1 MSEAVQRHLQT
12 VIERCEQEIRDLT
25 QARAK
30 AKTKAKAKHSKKKP
44 NHSKSK
50 SKHCSNPNPLYSLK
64 HCLHVINDK
73 TSKLDSSY
81 VDCLLGAKSDNGV
94 RHCFQS
100 LQDDLEELLAS
111 YHQDC
116 NITGCQVGDISN
128 QEVECCVDA
137 SSLGELNSCFNK
149 MIMGPL
155 AGNLGKKPSV

>member
-30 AKTKAKAKHSKKKP
+30 AKTKTKAKHSKKKP

-73 TSKLDSSY
+73 TSK
-81 VDCLLGAKSDNGV
+81 
-94 RHCFQS
+94 